1 MKKIVFFS
9 TPAFGHLNCVYP
21 VIEKLVKS
29 GYQVDWYCS
38 KRYRQFVEKT
48 GAAFIEYKVDF
59 DKYDL
64 SVLTA
69 DLFSLFQVLLKLN
82 RECYREYSELI
93 RNNRP
98 DIILYD
104 SMCSFAKNISE
115 KFNIRSVCFCTTLAY
130 NTFTFIFSNMFF
142 STIKLIS
149 KNIRPIVKLYKEEKK
164 FRKNHGIKKLNAM
177 DLFVNKGNITLVFSP
192 KEFQPFY
199 RTFPKD
205 IVFIGTT
212 IKDRIT
218 NKTRYDRYDIY
229 ISLGSVFTE
238 NIGLLNK
245 IVNSNLL
252 KNKKSIMNIGSL
264 RIDGAEDVEFVSST
278 DQISL
283 LPNIELFITHGGLN
297 SIYESLYF
305 GKFQICVPQ
314 QEEQRMNS
322 IIVGKKK
329 LGAYIKSLD
338 KLDTCITRV
347 YKKRHGKNIQ
357 KYKRIIRS
365 YDGTKTA
372 FEIIDGLANGVRKTK
387 NDELWRN

>member
-1 MKKIVFFS
+1 M
-9 TPAFGHLNCVYP
+9 
-21 VIEKLVKS
+21 
-29 GYQVDWYCS
+29 
-38 KRYRQFVEKT
+38 
-48 GAAFIEYKVDF
+48 
-59 DKYDL
+59 
-64 SVLTA
+64 
-69 DLFSLFQVLLKLN
+69 LLKLN

-142 STIKLIS
+142 STIKLICR
-149 KNIRPIVKLYKEEKK
+149 NIRPIVKLYKEEKK

-264 RIDGAEDVEFVSST
+264 RIDGTEGVEFVSST

-338 KLDTCITRV
+338 KLDACITGA

-357 KYKRIIRS
+357 KYKRIVRS

-372 FEIIDGLANGVRKTK
+372 FEIIDVLANGVRKTK
-387 NDELWRN
+387 NDELL